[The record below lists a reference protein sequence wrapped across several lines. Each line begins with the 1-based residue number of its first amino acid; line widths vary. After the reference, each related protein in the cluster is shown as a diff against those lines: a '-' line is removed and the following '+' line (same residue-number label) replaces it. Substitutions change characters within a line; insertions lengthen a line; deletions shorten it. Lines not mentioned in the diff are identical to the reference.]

1 MKNNYKI
8 ILASKS
14 PRRAEILRMIRL
26 NFKVVPSKIKEEIN
40 PKIEQNKNAINIS
53 KAKAEAISH
62 KYPNDIIIGAD
73 TIVVFNE
80 KIFGK
85 PKDISESKK
94 MLKALSGNS
103 HKVITGVTIINERLG
118 VLKTFSEITEVFV
131 HKIPKKKIDYYINNF
146 STLDKAGSYGIQEW
160 FSVWIKKI
168 NGCYYNVMGLPV
180 SKLYRYLVKTEKLMQ
195 WCPLNVFYKFTE
207 LYKVGIVKIR
217 TEY

>member
-1 MKNNYKI
+1 MENNYKI

-14 PRRAEILRMIRL
+14 PRRAEILKMIKV
-26 NFKVVPSKIKEEIN
+26 NFKVVPSKIIEKIN
-40 PKIEQNKNAINIS
+40 PIIDHNEVAVNIS
-53 KAKAEAISH
+53 KAKAKIISH

-85 PKDISESKK
+85 PKDINESKK

-103 HKVITGVTIINERLG
+103 HKVITGVTIMNKKLG
-118 VLKTFSEITEVFV
+118 VLKTFSETTEVFV
-131 HKIPKKKIDYYINNF
+131 QKIPIKKIEYYINNF
-146 STLDKAGSYGIQEW
+146 NTIDKAGSYGIQEW

-180 SKLYRYLVKTEKLMQ
+180 SKVYRHLVETKRLLK
-195 WCPLNVFYKFTE
+195 
-207 LYKVGIVKIR
+207 
-217 TEY
+217 